1 MNRQTS
7 PRSERP
13 LRSVLLQATEDRDR
27 MVRNGW
33 SRRKDIDR
41 LRAAI
46 GRATVFLNAYPYADD
61 ERVRHWCLAHHE
73 DVAMI
78 VPGNN
83 PRALAR
89 LVMRSLKPK
98 HEARVIELFPSNPAA

>member
-1 MNRQTS
+1 MNS
-7 PRSERP
+7 KS
-13 LRSVLLQATEDRDR
+13 LRTELQQAVDDRDR
-27 MVRNGW
+27 MLSMGW

-89 LVMRSLKPK
+89 LVMQSLKPK